1 MELPKLRL
9 PNLNASGLQTSE
21 KFNLLGD
28 YLLTMERNLRF
39 VLSHLEEDNFSEG
52 LKLTGG
58 GVTSINGQ
66 TGDVMLETGGGGGLA
81 EEKDPTV
88 AAWAKQENPPT
99 YTAQDVGLGNVDNVR
114 QYSASNPPPY
124 PVTSVNG
131 KTGSVQIE
139 ETDPTVPAWAKAST
153 KPTYSKS
160 DVGLGNVANV
170 LKYSASNPPPYPVT
184 YVNGKTGAVTIETGN
199 TETRKTYTVTV
210 NSSFV
215 SSGTII
221 AESINGVLMVSGYF
235 GLKKQHAAST
245 TNTICTISGVKVNW
259 NAYTTTSDHDS
270 TSGKAY
276 DILMLTNG
284 NSVTVQMEAHAYA
297 LTSGH
302 WVNFTVVGLLG

>member
-1 MELPKLRL
+1 MSNKKRTTPYQYEPLVTPSKW
-9 PNLNASGLQTSE
+9 SGDE
-21 KFNLLGD
+21 
-28 YLLTMERNLRF
+28 LRF
-39 VLSHLEEDNFSEG
+39 SVRLTQILDDLYQKFSALKNKKSGENTEG
-52 LKLTGG
+52 G
-58 GVTSINGQ
+58 I
-66 TGDVMLETGGGGGLA
+66 A
-81 EEKDPTV
+81 EETDPTV
-88 AAWAKQENPPT
+88 PKWAKQENPPT
-99 YTAQDVGLGNVDNVR
+99 YTASDVGLGNVDNVR
-114 QYSASNPPPY
+114 QYSPNNPPPYPVTSVNGKVGDVEIDFSIPEETDPTVPDWAKQPSKPTYSKSDVGLGNVANILQYSASNPPPY

-131 KTGSVQIE
+131 KTG
-139 ETDPTVPAWAKAST
+139 
-153 KPTYSKS
+153 
-160 DVGLGNVANV
+160 DVI
-170 LKYSASNPPPYPVT
+170 
-184 YVNGKTGAVTIETGN
+184 IETGN
-199 TETRKTYTVTV
+199 TETRKTYSVTV

-245 TNTICTISGVKVNW
+245 ANTICTISGVKVNW

-302 WVNFTVVGLLG
+302 WVNFTIVGLLG